1 MPSKTEEYLAL
12 AQRTANGLTRYW
24 ESWTD
29 YLTTASRLYKYP
41 FADQL
46 MVYAQRPDA
55 TACADYDVW
64 NSRMN
69 RYVRRGAKGIALLD
83 ESSGFPRLHY
93 VFDVS
98 DTGVRRNS
106 RDPEVWQ
113 YNDDLKQP
121 VSEMLAATY
130 GISGERVSQ
139 QLADVAGKLVAD
151 YWDNNSEDISA
162 IVDGSLLM
170 DYDEAGVEMQFKSA
184 AAISVTYT
192 LLERC
197 GFEPA
202 GWFDKDDFRAIHE
215 FSTPDS
221 VYALGSA
228 VSDMSREVLR
238 NIERTVKTTIR
249 RRNAER
255 SQYEYEQQERDL
267 LDRRG
272 LPATEPDSEPAPEA
286 AGQVRQAAPDV
297 SDEPSPGAVQHDA
310 PEREPVPAPDGGG
323 ADGREPD
330 AADHGAVA
338 GAEPGPGQGEPAD
351 GVGAAH
357 EQPESAGRGTGADG
371 TNLQLSFFDAHIPTE
386 AQQIEKIDQAESEKT
401 PSAFVLSQAEIE
413 NELRKHGSGF
423 MGGKQRIMALYQ
435 TQPDR
440 NLRAKALAKEYGV
453 GGHSHDFLDG
463 SRGFVNH
470 DWKGLEFERYPD
482 HQKTTLK
489 WTQVEQYI
497 DLMIQSDRYLTDKE
511 KEHYTP
517 PAPVNAEPDTTLT
530 HAKNLIREFCQ
541 EEYDSEPDFSDLTK
555 IGIAYT
561 NATDEEIPIQVNV
574 DLVGYRVERYL
585 GEVLIDERQYESLED
600 LTETELEALD
610 FSELVSVTDEELE
623 HYHSKAE
630 ERPALLPLDAAAE
643 YNDLKEQYPD
653 ALVGFEQN
661 GYYEFYGED
670 ARKVCELL
678 GGKLLEKETA
688 LGTVPVT
695 GFPSNQ
701 WVYRAKQLWQRGENV
716 YLAGLNEDGTHHQT
730 KYLRRED
737 YLPLGATVHME
748 GRAFRVD
755 TVNYDRGSV
764 TLQDVVLA
772 EMRMPIFREE
782 PLAVVRELY
791 EEQDMMEHPLPDYK
805 VGDNVVVELPTRT
818 IEGKIGY
825 VGETDVRIDTSA
837 QGQSWDNEVI
847 NKRQF
852 EDGLRQNE
860 QVTTQPDDTVKT
872 VAIYPAEENRMPY
885 DIVIQTIGSKSPT
898 LDAVEPERSTLELA
912 GNFRAENRENFERML
927 SRDER
932 NAALRT
938 VAGEHPSEIIP
949 ETKQERRYLVAAYHH
964 FENGFDDKLDYY
976 TLEEAEKAAHGYV
989 DGTMEDDGFKYDG
1002 AAVYDQQEHK
1012 CIRIYGDYPDEKA
1025 HAQVRASAEPEQQE
1039 PEHFI
1044 DHFYVAEDI
1053 QKRGSLDIKEYSSFD
1068 DALRAYYALPDT
1080 QRKALGAMN
1089 TRDLPGSLDFVQ
1101 CVNGKDTIIQDY
1113 AKVDGWQNAEVM
1125 DIIAQLEQSITT
1137 REIPPVPAVNFH
1149 ITDDN
1154 IGDGGP
1160 KQKFAR
1166 NIEAIRTL
1174 FKLEKEHRGATAEE
1188 QQVLSQYVGWG
1199 GLADAFDPSKDSWAK
1214 EYAELKGLLSEDEY
1228 AAARSSVLNA
1238 HYTSPTV
1245 IRSIYDAV
1253 ERMGF
1258 HSGNIL
1264 EPSMGV
1270 GNFFGM
1276 LPTSIAD
1283 SRLYGVELDSITGRI
1298 AQKLYPQADI
1308 TVAGFE
1314 TTDRRDFYDLAV
1326 GNVPFGQY
1334 KVNDKAYNKLGFSIH
1349 NYFFAKAID
1358 QVRPGGI
1365 IAFVT
1370 SRYTMDSKDSTAR
1383 KHMAERA
1390 DLLGAIRLPNN
1401 AFRANAGT
1409 DVVSD
1414 IIFLQKRDRPID
1426 HEPDWVQ
1433 LGKTEDGFA
1442 INQYFA
1448 DHPEMVLG
1456 VLSTES
1462 TQYGREELTVAP
1474 LEGISLADQLAEAVQ
1489 HIEGQYTE
1497 VEVET
1502 PDIADVENE
1511 KHILPADPDVKN
1523 FSYTVVDGE
1532 VFYRENSVMTQ
1543 VELSDTAKG
1552 RVIGMVELRQT
1563 VNDLIDQ
1570 QLNDYPDE
1578 DIKATQE
1585 RLNAAYDA
1593 FTAKYGLLND
1603 RKNGRLFEQDS
1614 SYYLLCSLENL
1625 DEQGQLKS
1633 KAAMFTKRTIR
1644 PERTVTSVDTPSEA
1658 LAVSIGEHGKVDLPY
1673 MAELLGTP
1681 GDYGRITTELSG
1693 VIFKDPAAD
1702 PTDPEAG
1709 WQMADEYLSGDVRAK
1724 LRMAQFAAETN
1735 PEFVVNVDA
1744 LTKAQPRELEASEID
1759 VRLGAT
1765 WLDPDIIQKFMT
1777 ETFQIPYYLR
1787 HAVKVRYSPYT
1798 AEWRVEGKTATGR
1811 GDIISSET
1819 YGTSRANAYKILE
1832 ETLNLKDVRI
1842 YDTIEDAE
1850 GKPKRVLNK
1859 RETMLAQQKQQVI
1872 KDAFANWVW
1881 QDPQRRIA
1889 LVKQYNELFN
1899 STRPREY
1906 DGSHIHFVGMNPEIT
1921 LREHQRNAIAHVLYG
1936 GNTLLAHEVGAG
1948 KTYEMAASAMEAKR
1962 LGLCQK
1968 SLFVV
1973 PNHLTEQWA
1982 SEFLNLY
1989 PNAKLL
1995 VARRKDFETANRK
2008 KFCAR
2013 IATGDYDA
2021 VIIGHSQFE
2030 RIPLSFERQERI
2042 IQEQIYETLAAINE
2056 LKVHAGENFSIKQM
2070 EKTRKTLETKLEKL
2084 RSDER
2089 KDDVITFEQLGV
2101 DRLFV
2106 DESHFYKNLF
2116 LTTKMRN
2123 VAGLSTSEA
2132 QKSSDMF
2139 GKCRYLDEITGGR
2152 GVVFATGTPV
2162 SNSMT
2167 ELYTVMRY
2175 LQYSTLQQ
2183 KKLTH
2188 FDCWASTFGETTT
2201 AIELAP
2207 EGTGYRARTRFA
2219 KFFNL
2224 PELMS
2229 MFKEVADIKTSDQ
2242 LHLPVPE
2249 AKFETVV
2256 AKPSEIQKEMVQ
2268 ELSKRA
2274 ADIHSGIVD
2283 ASVDNM
2289 LCVTND
2295 GRKIGLDVRLM
2306 NPMLPDD
2313 PNSKLNVCVQN
2324 VLKIWE
2330 EGKDQKLTQ
2339 LLFCDLSTPKN
2350 DGNFNVYDDI
2360 RKKLVAAGVPENEIE
2375 FIHNADTEAKKA
2387 ALFSKVRS
2395 GDVRVLLGSTAK
2407 MGAGTNV
2414 QSRLVA
2420 VHHLDVGWKPSDM
2433 TQRNGR
2439 IIRQGNMNKEVKVFN
2454 YVTEG
2459 TFDSYLFQT
2468 LENKQRFISQIM
2480 TSKSPVRSCEDV
2492 DEQALSYAEIKA
2504 LCAGNPLIKEK
2515 MDLDVQVAKLKV
2527 LKADHQSQKF
2537 RLEDKLLTKF
2547 PAEIQE
2553 QTAKIA
2559 ALKSDAEVAAAHPQG
2574 KEEFCGMTI
2583 KGVTYDEKKTA
2594 GERLV
2599 LACSELPNAEEK
2611 VIGSYR
2617 GFELSL
2623 RFDTFRSE
2631 YQALLKGQRKY
2642 TVPLGTDPLGNIIRL
2657 DNSLNNFPE
2666 RITAAENE
2674 LTTLHQQQAAA
2685 QIEVEKPFPQ
2695 EEELAEKSARL
2706 AELNAQLDVDE
2717 KSHEPEQDEEEQ
2729 EDAPRRPSVL
2739 AALEEKSDKPEPMKP
2754 FRSYYDKDGDAR

>member
-46 MVYAQRPDA
+46 MIYAQRPDA
-55 TACADYDVW
+55 TACAEFDIW
-64 NSRMN
+64 RNRMN
-69 RYVRRGAKGIALLD
+69 RYVRRGSKGIALLD

-113 YNDDLKQP
+113 LGPDLVQP

-151 YWDNNSEDISA
+151 YWDNNSGDILA

-197 GFEPA
+197 GYEPT
-202 GWFDKDDFRAIHE
+202 GWFDKDDFQAIYN

-221 VYALGSA
+221 VYALGAA

-238 NIERTVKTTIR
+238 NIERTVKKTIR

-272 LPATEPDSEPAPEA
+272 LPAPEPDPEPAPEA

-297 SDEPSPGAVQHDA
+297 PDEPSPSAVQHDA

-330 AADHGAVA
+330 AADHGAA
-338 GAEPGPGQGEPAD
+338 SETEPGPGQREPAD
-351 GVGAAH
+351 GVGATH

-371 TNLQLSFFDAHIPTE
+371 ADLQLSFFDAHIPTE
-386 AQQIEKIDQAESEKT
+386 AEQIGKIDQAESEKL

-423 MGGKQRIMALYQ
+423 EGGKQRIMALYQ

-440 NLRAKALAKEYGV
+440 NLRVKALAKEYGI
-453 GGHSHDFLDG
+453 GGHSHDYLDG

-470 DWKGLEFERYPD
+470 DGRGMEFDHYPE
-482 HQKTTLK
+482 HKKFTLS
-489 WTQVEQYI
+489 WTQVEKYI
-497 DLMIQSDRYLTDKE
+497 DLMVQSDRYLTDRE

-517 PAPVNAEPDTTLT
+517 PAPVSVKPDGAIDR
-530 HAKNLIREFCQ
+530 AKKLIREFCQ

-561 NATDEEIPIQVNV
+561 HATDEDIPIQVNV

-623 HYHSKAE
+623 HYHSKVE
-630 ERPALLPLDAAAE
+630 ERPALLPLDAATE
-643 YNDLKEQYPD
+643 YNALKEQHPD

-661 GYYEFYGED
+661 GQFEFYADD
-670 ARKVCELL
+670 AQKVSERL

-688 LGTVPVT
+688 LGTVPVI
-695 GFPSNQ
+695 GFPRDQ
-701 WVYRAKQLWQRGENV
+701 WAYRAKQLWQCGENI

-737 YLPLGATVHME
+737 YLPLGITIHME
-748 GRAFRVD
+748 GRTFRVD
-755 TVNYDRGSV
+755 TVNFDKDSV
-764 TLQDVVLA
+764 TLQDVALA

-782 PLAVVRELY
+782 PLALVRELY
-791 EEQDMMEHPLPDYK
+791 EQEQEVMEHPLPDYK
-805 VGDNVVVELPTRT
+805 VGDNVIVDFPTRT
-818 IEGKIGY
+818 IEGTIGY

-860 QVTTQPDDTVKT
+860 QVTMQPDDTVKT

-912 GNFRAENRENFERML
+912 GNF
-927 SRDER
+927 
-932 NAALRT
+932 
-938 VAGEHPSEIIP
+938 
-949 ETKQERRYLVAAYHH
+949 
-964 FENGFDDKLDYY
+964 
-976 TLEEAEKAAHGYV
+976 
-989 DGTMEDDGFKYDG
+989 
-1002 AAVYDQQEHK
+1002 
-1012 CIRIYGDYPDEKA
+1012 
-1025 HAQVRASAEPEQQE
+1025 
-1039 PEHFI
+1039 
-1044 DHFYVAEDI
+1044 
-1053 QKRGSLDIKEYSSFD
+1053 
-1068 DALRAYYALPDT
+1068 
-1080 QRKALGAMN
+1080 
-1089 TRDLPGSLDFVQ
+1089 
-1101 CVNGKDTIIQDY
+1101 
-1113 AKVDGWQNAEVM
+1113 
-1125 DIIAQLEQSITT
+1125 
-1137 REIPPVPAVNFH
+1137 H
-1149 ITDDN
+1149 ITDDDL
-1154 IGDGGP
+1154 GVGGP

-1174 FKLEKEHRGATAEE
+1174 FNLEEEHRGATAEE

-1199 GLADAFDPSKDSWAK
+1199 GLADAFDPNK
-1214 EYAELKGLLSEDEY
+1214 ENWSAEYTHLKELLSEDEY
-1228 AAARSSVLNA
+1228 AAARASTLNA

-1245 IRSIYDAV
+1245 IRGIYDAV

-1258 HSGNIL
+1258 RSGNIL

-1276 LPTSIAD
+1276 LPDTMQD

-1298 AQKLYPQADI
+1298 AKKLYPQADI

-1326 GNVPFGQY
+1326 GNVPFGNY

-1358 QVRPGGI
+1358 QVRPGGVV
-1365 IAFVT
+1365 AFVT

-1442 INQYFA
+1442 INQYFV

-1456 VLSTES
+1456 NLELES
-1462 TQYGREELTVAP
+1462 TQYGHDLTVAP
-1474 LEGISLADQLAEAVQ
+1474 IEGAVLADQLAEAVQ
-1489 HIEGQYTE
+1489 HIEGNYTA
-1497 VEVET
+1497 VEIAA
-1502 PDIADVENE
+1502 PDVADAEAQR
-1511 KHILPADPDVKN
+1511 KTLPADPTVKN

-1532 VFYRENSVMTQ
+1532 IYYRENSIMTQ
-1543 VELSDTAKG
+1543 IELSDNAKG
-1552 RVIGMVELRQT
+1552 RVAGMVELRQI
-1563 VNDLIDQ
+1563 VNELIQQ
-1570 QLNDYPDE
+1570 QLNDFPDE
-1578 DIKATQE
+1578 DIKASQAK
-1585 RLNAAYDA
+1585 LNAAYDA
-1593 FTAKYGLLND
+1593 FTAKYGLIND
-1603 RKNGRLFEQDS
+1603 KKNARLFDDDS

-1625 DEQGQLKS
+1625 DENKNLKS
-1633 KAAMFTKRTIR
+1633 KADMFTKRTIR
-1644 PERTVTSVDTPSEA
+1644 PERVVTSVDTPSEA

-1681 GDYGRITTELSG
+1681 GEYRRITTELSG

-1702 PTDPEAG
+1702 ADDPEAG
-1709 WQMADEYLSGDVRAK
+1709 WQPADEYLSGNVRNK
-1724 LRMAQFAAETN
+1724 LRMAQLAAESH
-1735 PEFVVNVDA
+1735 PEFKINVEA

-1759 VRLGAT
+1759 IRLGAT

-1906 DGSHIHFVGMNPEIT
+1906 DGSHIKFVGMNPEIT

-1982 SEFLNLY
+1982 SDFLNLY

-2224 PELMS
+2224 PELMA
-2229 MFKEVADIKTSDQ
+2229 MFKEATDIKTSDQ

-2256 AKPSEIQKEMVQ
+2256 VKPSDIQKDMVQ
-2268 ELSKRA
+2268 ALSKRA
-2274 ADIHSGIVD
+2274 AEVHSGSVD
-2283 ASVDNM
+2283 PSVDNM
-2289 LCVTND
+2289 LKITSD
-2295 GRKIGLDVRLM
+2295 GRKIGLDQRLM
-2306 NPMLPDD
+2306 NDALPDD
-2313 PNSKLNVCVQN
+2313 PNSKLNACVNN
-2324 VLKIWE
+2324 VLRIWNDTKE
-2330 EGKDQKLTQ
+2330 QKLTQ
-2339 LLFCDLSTPKN
+2339 LIFCDMSTPKG
-2350 DGNFNVYDDI
+2350 DGSFNVYDDI
-2360 RKKLVAAGVPENEIE
+2360 RSKLLNAGVPEQEID
-2375 FIHNADTEAKKA
+2375 FIHNADTENKKA
-2387 ALFSKVRS
+2387 ELFSKVRS
-2395 GDVRVLLGSTAK
+2395 GQVRVLLGSTAK

-2414 QSRLVA
+2414 QTLLVA
-2420 VHHLDVGWKPSDM
+2420 VHHLDVGWRPSDM

-2439 IIRQGNMNKEVKVFN
+2439 IIRQGNQNKQVYVYN
-2454 YVTEG
+2454 YVTES
-2459 TFDSYLFQT
+2459 TFDAYLYQT
-2468 LENKQRFISQIM
+2468 LENKQKFISQIM
-2480 TSKSPVRSCEDV
+2480 TSKSPMRSCDDI

-2504 LCAGNPLIKEK
+2504 LCAGDPRIREK

-2527 LKADHQSQKF
+2527 LRSDFQNQKY
-2537 RLEDKLLTKF
+2537 RLEDKLLKTF
-2547 PAEIQE
+2547 PEEIQK
-2553 QTAKIA
+2553 QKTRIA
-2559 ALKSDAEVAAAHPQG
+2559 ALQQDSQIAASHPQD
-2574 KEEFCGMTI
+2574 KENFCGMTI
-2583 KGVTYDEKKTA
+2583 KGMVFDDKKAA
-2594 GERLV
+2594 GERLL
-2599 LACSELPNAEEK
+2599 LARQEMPNADMMLL
-2611 VIGSYR
+2611 GTYR
-2617 GFELSL
+2617 GFELNI
-2623 RFDTFRSE
+2623 RFDSFKNE
-2631 YQALLKGQRKY
+2631 HQAVLRAELSY
-2642 TVPLGTDPLGNIIRL
+2642 PVSLGDDARGNITRL
-2657 DNSLNNFPE
+2657 DNAIDNFAD
-2666 RITAAENE
+2666 RIADAENALQNLEQQKQAAE
-2674 LTTLHQQQAAA
+2674 
-2685 QIEVEKPFPQ
+2685 IEVAKPFVQ
-2695 EEELAEKSARL
+2695 EEELQEKSARL
-2706 AELNAQLDVDE
+2706 AELNALLNIDRDRSSSQDD
-2717 KSHEPEQDEEEQ
+2717 PEETEEAETP
-2729 EDAPRRPSVL
+2729 AARPSVL
-2739 AALEEKSDKPEPMKP
+2739 AALEEKANQPEPIKP
-2754 FRSYYDKDGDAR
+2754 FKSYLDKEGR

>member
-46 MVYAQRPDA
+46 MIYAQRPDA
-55 TACADYDVW
+55 TACADFDIW
-64 NSRMN
+64 NNRMN

-113 YNDDLKQP
+113 LGPDLVQP
-121 VSEMLAATY
+121 VSEMLSKTY

-151 YWDNNSEDISA
+151 YWDNNGGDIRA

-197 GFEPA
+197 GIEPA
-202 GWFDKDDFRAIHE
+202 GWFDKDDFQAIYN

-221 VYALGSA
+221 VYALGAA

-272 LPATEPDSEPAPEA
+272 LPAPEPNPEPAPEA

-297 SDEPSPGAVQHDA
+297 PDEPSPGTVQHDA

-330 AADHGAVA
+330 AADHA
-338 GAEPGPGQGEPAD
+338 GTAEAEPGSEQGAASD

-357 EQPESAGRGTGADG
+357 EQSESTGRGTGAERTD
-371 TNLQLSFFDAHIPTE
+371 LQLSFFDAHIPTE
-386 AQQIEKIDQAESEKT
+386 AKQIESIDQAESEKS

-413 NELRKHGSGF
+413 NALRRGSNVEGS
-423 MGGKQRIMALYQ
+423 KLRIWKTYQ
-435 TQPDR
+435 LQPDR
-440 NLRAKALAKEYGV
+440 KLRAKALANEYAPYGP
-453 GGHSHDFLDG
+453 GGSSHTYLDG
-463 SRGFVNH
+463 SSGWLDH
-470 DWKGLEFERYPD
+470 DSKGLTFEHYPD
-482 HQKTTLK
+482 HQKVLLR
-489 WTQVEQYI
+489 WDRVEKYI
-497 DLMIQSDRYLTDKE
+497 DLMIQSDRYLSDKE
-511 KEHYTP
+511 RRAIDFPLEL
-517 PAPVNAEPDTTLT
+517 NA
-530 HAKNLIREFCQ
+530 A
-541 EEYDSEPDFSDLTK
+541 S
-555 IGIAYT
+555 
-561 NATDEEIPIQVNV
+561 
-574 DLVGYRVERYL
+574 
-585 GEVLIDERQYESLED
+585 
-600 LTETELEALD
+600 
-610 FSELVSVTDEELE
+610 
-623 HYHSKAE
+623 
-630 ERPALLPLDAAAE
+630 AAE
-643 YNDLKEQYPD
+643 YTALKAQHPD
-653 ALVGFEQN
+653 TLVGFEAGGN
-661 GYYEFYGED
+661 FMFYGED
-670 ARKVCELL
+670 AAKVAKVLNSAL
-678 GGKLLEKETA
+678 FTRETA
-688 LGTVPVT
+688 LGEVQVT
-695 GFPSNQ
+695 GFPPS
-701 WVYRAKQLWQRGENV
+701 LWARKSKELWSAGNDV
-716 YLAGLNEDGTHHQT
+716 YLAGLNEDGTHRQT
-730 KYLRRED
+730 KHLRKED
-737 YLPLGATVHME
+737 YLPI
-748 GRAFRVD
+748 
-755 TVNYDRGSV
+755 GSV
-764 TLQDVVLA
+764 IKMDGREFRIDGVDFDKGKVSLQDMALA
-772 EMRMPIFREE
+772 DMRMPIFREE
-782 PLAVVRELY
+782 PLAIVRELY
-791 EEQDMMEHPLPDYK
+791 EQQDEALDAAPEKAVDYK
-805 VGDNVVVELPTRT
+805 VGDDVVVDLPTRT
-818 IEGKIGY
+818 IEGKVGY
-825 VGETDVRIDTSA
+825 VGETDVRIDTSV
-837 QGQSWDNEVI
+837 QGYSWSNEVL
-847 NKRQF
+847 NKQQF
-852 EDGLRQNE
+852 EDSLR
-860 QVTTQPDDTVKT
+860 
-872 VAIYPAEENRMPY
+872 
-885 DIVIQTIGSKSPT
+885 
-898 LDAVEPERSTLELA
+898 
-912 GNFRAENRENFERML
+912 
-927 SRDER
+927 RDEPTSDES
-932 NAALRT
+932 L
-938 VAGEHPSEIIP
+938 
-949 ETKQERRYLVAAYHH
+949 
-964 FENGFDDKLDYY
+964 DKLPISGEVNGEWQTFPD
-976 TLEEAEKAAHGYV
+976 
-989 DGTMEDDGFKYDG
+989 
-1002 AAVYDQQEHK
+1002 AAVA
-1012 CIRIYGDYPDEKA
+1012 DEA
-1025 HAQVRASAEPEQQE
+1025 LNAEPV
-1039 PEHFI
+1039 PE
-1044 DHFYVAEDI
+1044 AA
-1053 QKRGSLDIKEYSSFD
+1053 G
-1068 DALRAYYALPDT
+1068 
-1080 QRKALGAMN
+1080 
-1089 TRDLPGSLDFVQ
+1089 
-1101 CVNGKDTIIQDY
+1101 
-1113 AKVDGWQNAEVM
+1113 
-1125 DIIAQLEQSITT
+1125 
-1137 REIPPVPAVNFH
+1137 NFH
-1149 ITDDN
+1149 ITDDHL
-1154 IGDGGP
+1154 GKGGA
-1160 KQKFAR
+1160 KQKYAR
-1166 NIEAIRTL
+1166 NIAAIRTL
-1174 FKLEKEHRGATAEE
+1174 FQLEQEHRGATAEE
-1188 QQVLSQYVGWG
+1188 QEVLSQYVGWG
-1199 GLADAFDPSKDSWAK
+1199 GLPDAFDPDKSNWSK
-1214 EYAELKGLLSEDEY
+1214 EYTELKGLLSEDEY

-1245 IRSIYDAV
+1245 IRSIYDVV

-1258 HSGNIL
+1258 RNGNIL

-1276 LPTSIAD
+1276 LPDTMQG

-1298 AQKLYPQADI
+1298 AKKLYPQADI

-1365 IAFVT
+1365 VAFVT

-1401 AFRANAGT
+1401 AFKANAGT

-1414 IIFLQKRDRPID
+1414 IIFLQKRDRPADI
-1426 HEPDWVQ
+1426 EPAWVQ

-1448 DHPEMVLG
+1448 DRPEMVLG

-1474 LEGISLADQLAEAVQ
+1474 IEGANLADQLAEAVQ

-1502 PDIADVENE
+1502 PDIADAEAE
-1511 KHILPADPDVKN
+1511 RKTLPADPDVKN

-1552 RVIGMVELRQT
+1552 RVTGMVELRQI

-1585 RLNAAYDA
+1585 HLNAAYDA

-1603 RKNGRLFEQDS
+1603 RRNGRLFEQDS

-1681 GDYGRITTELSG
+1681 GEYGRITTELSS

-1735 PEFVVNVDA
+1735 PEFAVNVTA
-1744 LTKAQPRELEASEID
+1744 LEKAQPRELEASEID

-1765 WLDPDIIQKFMT
+1765 WLSPDIIQKFMT

-1881 QDPQRRIA
+1881 QDPQRRIL

-2042 IQEQIYETLAAINE
+2042 IQEQIDETLAAINE

-2242 LHLPVPE
+2242 LHLPVPV

-2274 ADIHSGIVD
+2274 AEIHSGAVD

-2330 EGKDQKLTQ
+2330 DGKDQKLTQ

-2360 RKKLVAAGVPENEIE
+2360 RKKLIAAGVPENEIE

-2537 RLEDKLLTKF
+2537 RLQDKLLTKF
-2547 PAEIQE
+2547 PTDIQE
-2553 QTAKIA
+2553 TNAHIA
-2559 ALKSDAEVAAAHPQG
+2559 GLKADAQLAADHPQG

-2674 LTTLHQQQAAA
+2674 LDTLHQQQAAA

-2729 EDAPRRPSVL
+2729 EDPPRRPSVL
-2739 AALEEKSDKPEPMKP
+2739 AALEEKSDKPEPVKP

>member
-46 MVYAQRPDA
+46 MIYAQRPDA
-55 TACADYDVW
+55 TACAEFDIW
-64 NSRMN
+64 RNRMN
-69 RYVRRGAKGIALLD
+69 RYVRRGSKGIALLD

-151 YWDNNSEDISA
+151 YWDNNGGDIRA

-202 GWFDKDDFRAIHE
+202 GWFDKDDFQAIHE

-221 VYALGSA
+221 VYALGAA

-238 NIERTVKTTIR
+238 QIERTVKTTIR
-249 RRNAER
+249 RRNNER
-255 SQYEYEQQERDL
+255 SQHEYEQQSELHAD
-267 LDRRG
+267 RG
-272 LPATEPDSEPAPEA
+272 LSSPEPDPASAEEP
-286 AGQVRQAAPDV
+286 AGQVRQDAPELSEAAA
-297 SDEPSPGAVQHDA
+297 SGTVQHDA
-310 PEREPVPAPDGGG
+310 PVGEPVPAPDGGG

-330 AADHGAVA
+330 AADHGAA
-338 GAEPGPGQGEPAD
+338 SETEPGPGQGAESD
-351 GVGAAH
+351 GMGAAH
-357 EQPESAGRGTGADG
+357 EQSESTGRGTGTDG
-371 TNLQLSFFDAHIPTE
+371 TDLQLSFFDAHIPTE
-386 AQQIEKIDQAESEKT
+386 AEQIETIDQAESEKT
-401 PSAFVLSQAEIE
+401 PSAFSLSQAEIE
-413 NELRKHGSGF
+413 NELRRHGSGF
-423 MGGKQRIMALYQ
+423 TGGKQRIMALYQ

-440 NLRAKALAKEYGV
+440 KLRAKALAKEYGI

-470 DWKGLEFERYPD
+470 DWKGLEFDHYPD
-482 HQKTTLK
+482 HQKITLK
-489 WTQVEQYI
+489 WAQVEKYI
-497 DLMIQSDRYLTDKE
+497 DLMIQSDRYLTDRE

-517 PAPVNAEPDTTLT
+517 PSPVSAKPDVELAR
-530 HAKNLIREFCQ
+530 AKNLIREFCQ

-561 NATDEEIPIQVNV
+561 HATDEDIPIQVNV

-600 LTETELEALD
+600 LTETELESLD

-630 ERPALLPLDAAAE
+630 ERPALLPLDAATE
-643 YNDLKEQYPD
+643 YNALKEQHPD

-661 GYYEFYGED
+661 GQFEFYADD
-670 ARKVCELL
+670 AQKVSELL
-678 GGKLLEKETA
+678 GGKLLEKETE

-695 GFPSNQ
+695 GFPTDQ
-701 WVYRAKQLWQRGENV
+701 WAYRAKQLWQCGENV

-737 YLPLGATVHME
+737 YLPLGTTVHME

-755 TVNYDRGSV
+755 NVNFDKGSV
-764 TLQDVVLA
+764 TLQDVALS
-772 EMRMPIFREE
+772 EMRIPVFREE
-782 PLAVVRELY
+782 PLALVRELY
-791 EEQDMMEHPLPDYK
+791 EEQDMMESPLPDYK
-805 VGDNVVVELPTRT
+805 VGDNAIVDLPTRT

-912 GNFRAENRENFERML
+912 GNF
-927 SRDER
+927 
-932 NAALRT
+932 
-938 VAGEHPSEIIP
+938 
-949 ETKQERRYLVAAYHH
+949 
-964 FENGFDDKLDYY
+964 
-976 TLEEAEKAAHGYV
+976 
-989 DGTMEDDGFKYDG
+989 
-1002 AAVYDQQEHK
+1002 
-1012 CIRIYGDYPDEKA
+1012 
-1025 HAQVRASAEPEQQE
+1025 
-1039 PEHFI
+1039 
-1044 DHFYVAEDI
+1044 
-1053 QKRGSLDIKEYSSFD
+1053 
-1068 DALRAYYALPDT
+1068 
-1080 QRKALGAMN
+1080 
-1089 TRDLPGSLDFVQ
+1089 
-1101 CVNGKDTIIQDY
+1101 
-1113 AKVDGWQNAEVM
+1113 
-1125 DIIAQLEQSITT
+1125 
-1137 REIPPVPAVNFH
+1137 H
-1149 ITDDN
+1149 ITDDDL
-1154 IGDGGP
+1154 GVGGP

-1174 FKLEKEHRGATAEE
+1174 FKLEEEHRGATAEE

-1199 GLADAFDPSKDSWAK
+1199 GLADAFDPGKDNWAK

-1245 IRSIYDAV
+1245 IRGIYDAV

-1258 HSGNIL
+1258 RSGNIL

-1276 LPTSIAD
+1276 LPDTMQD

-1298 AQKLYPQADI
+1298 AKMLYPQADI

-1358 QVRPGGI
+1358 QVRPGGVV
-1365 IAFVT
+1365 AFVT

-1401 AFRANAGT
+1401 AFKANAGT
-1409 DVVSD
+1409 EVVSD

-1442 INQYFA
+1442 INQYFV

-1456 VLSTES
+1456 NLELES
-1462 TQYGREELTVAP
+1462 TQYGHDLTVAP
-1474 LEGISLADQLAEAVQ
+1474 IEGAVLADQLAEAVQ
-1489 HIEGQYTE
+1489 HIEGKYTE

-1502 PDIADVENE
+1502 PDIADAENE
-1511 KHILPADPDVKN
+1511 KHILPADPEVKN
-1523 FSYTVVDGE
+1523 FSYTVVDDE

-1552 RVIGMVELRQT
+1552 RVTGMVELRQI
-1563 VNDLIDQ
+1563 VNELIQQ
-1570 QLNDYPDE
+1570 QLEDYPDE
-1578 DIKATQE
+1578 DIKETQE

-1681 GDYGRITTELSG
+1681 GEYGRITTELSG

-1735 PEFVVNVDA
+1735 PEFAVNVEA

-2274 ADIHSGIVD
+2274 AEIHSGAVD

-2313 PNSKLNVCVQN
+2313 PDSKLNVCVRN

-2360 RKKLVAAGVPENEIE
+2360 RKKLIAAGVPESEIE

-2414 QSRLVA
+2414 QQRLVA

-2480 TSKSPVRSCEDV
+2480 TSKSPVRSCDDV

-2537 RLEDKLLTKF
+2537 RLQDKLLTKF
-2547 PAEIQE
+2547 PADIQE
-2553 QTAKIA
+2553 TNAHIA
-2559 ALKSDAEVAAAHPQG
+2559 GLKADAQLAAAHPQG

-2583 KGVTYDEKKTA
+2583 RGVTYDEKKTA

-2623 RFDTFRSE
+2623 RFDTFRTE

-2666 RITAAENE
+2666 RINAAENE
-2674 LTTLHQQQAAA
+2674 LDTLHQQQAAA

-2729 EDAPRRPSVL
+2729 ENVSRRPSVL
-2739 AALEEKSDKPEPMKP
+2739 AALDEKKDEAEPVRP
-2754 FRSYYDKDGDAR
+2754 FKSYLDKDGDAR

>member
-46 MVYAQRPDA
+46 MIYAQRPDA
-55 TACADYDVW
+55 TACAEFDIW
-64 NSRMN
+64 RNRMN
-69 RYVRRGAKGIALLD
+69 RYVRRGSKGIALLD

-113 YNDDLKQP
+113 LGPDLVQP
-121 VSEMLAATY
+121 VSEMLNKTY

-151 YWDNNSEDISA
+151 YWDNNGGDIRA

-221 VYALGSA
+221 VYALGAA

-255 SQYEYEQQERDL
+255 SQYEYEQQKRDL

-272 LPATEPDSEPAPEA
+272 LPAPEPDPEPAPEA

-297 SDEPSPGAVQHDA
+297 PDEPSPGAVPHDA

-330 AADHGAVA
+330 AADHEAA
-338 GAEPGPGQGEPAD
+338 SETEPGPGQGEPAD

-357 EQPESAGRGTGADG
+357 EQPESAGRGTGTDG
-371 TNLQLSFFDAHIPTE
+371 TDLQLSFFDAHIPTE
-386 AQQIEKIDQAESEKT
+386 AEQIETIDRAESEKT

-413 NELRKHGSGF
+413 NVLRRHGSGF

-440 NLRAKALAKEYGV
+440 KLRAKALAKEYGI

-470 DWKGLEFERYPD
+470 NWKGLEFDHYPD
-482 HQKTTLK
+482 HQKITLK
-489 WTQVEQYI
+489 WAQVEKYI

-511 KEHYTP
+511 KEHYTS
-517 PAPVNAEPDTTLT
+517 PAPVNAKPDGAID

-541 EEYDSEPDFSDLTK
+541 EEYDSEPDFSDLSK

-585 GEVLIDERQYESLED
+585 GEVLINERQYESLEE

-623 HYHSKAE
+623 HYHNKAD
-630 ERPALLPLDAAAE
+630 ERPALLPLDAATE
-643 YNDLKEQYPD
+643 YNALKEQHPD

-661 GYYEFYGED
+661 GQFEFYGED

-678 GGKLLEKETA
+678 GGKFLEKETA
-688 LGTVPVT
+688 LGTVPVIS
-695 GFPSNQ
+695 FPRNQ
-701 WVYRAKQLWQRGENV
+701 WAYRAKQLWQRGENV

-755 TVNYDRGSV
+755 TVNFDKGSV
-764 TLQDVVLA
+764 TLQDVALA

-782 PLAVVRELY
+782 PLALVRELY
-791 EEQDMMEHPLPDYK
+791 EQEQEVMEHTLPAYK
-805 VGDNVVVELPTRT
+805 VGDNVIVDLPSRT

-847 NKRQF
+847 NKQQF
-852 EDGLRQNE
+852 EDGLRQ
-860 QVTTQPDDTVKT
+860 
-872 VAIYPAEENRMPY
+872 
-885 DIVIQTIGSKSPT
+885 
-898 LDAVEPERSTLELA
+898 VEPELSDEELDALPISTVMDGKVQTFPDAAALDEALNTEPAPEPA
-912 GNFRAENRENFERML
+912 GNFR
-927 SRDER
+927 
-932 NAALRT
+932 
-938 VAGEHPSEIIP
+938 
-949 ETKQERRYLVAAYHH
+949 
-964 FENGFDDKLDYY
+964 
-976 TLEEAEKAAHGYV
+976 
-989 DGTMEDDGFKYDG
+989 
-1002 AAVYDQQEHK
+1002 
-1012 CIRIYGDYPDEKA
+1012 
-1025 HAQVRASAEPEQQE
+1025 
-1039 PEHFI
+1039 
-1044 DHFYVAEDI
+1044 
-1053 QKRGSLDIKEYSSFD
+1053 
-1068 DALRAYYALPDT
+1068 
-1080 QRKALGAMN
+1080 
-1089 TRDLPGSLDFVQ
+1089 
-1101 CVNGKDTIIQDY
+1101 
-1113 AKVDGWQNAEVM
+1113 
-1125 DIIAQLEQSITT
+1125 
-1137 REIPPVPAVNFH
+1137 
-1149 ITDDN
+1149 ITDDHL
-1154 IGDGGP
+1154 GEGGA
-1160 KQKFAR
+1160 KQKYAR

-1174 FKLEKEHRGATAEE
+1174 FKLEEEHRGATAEE

-1199 GLADAFDPSKDSWAK
+1199 GLADAFDPNK
-1214 EYAELKGLLSEDEY
+1214 ENWSAEYTQLKELLSEDEY
-1228 AAARSSVLNA
+1228 AAARASTLNA
-1238 HYTSPTV
+1238 HYTGPTV
-1245 IRSIYDAV
+1245 IRGIYDAV

-1258 HSGNIL
+1258 QSGNIL

-1276 LPTSIAD
+1276 LPTSMAD

-1298 AQKLYPQADI
+1298 AKKLYPQADI

-1358 QVRPGGI
+1358 QIRPGGV

-1414 IIFLQKRDRPID
+1414 IIFLQKRDRPADI
-1426 HEPDWVQ
+1426 EPAWVQ

-1448 DHPEMVLG
+1448 DRPEMVLG

-1474 LEGISLADQLAEAVQ
+1474 IEGANLANQLAEAVQ
-1489 HIEGQYTE
+1489 HIEGQYTAAE
-1497 VEVET
+1497 VDA
-1502 PDIADVENE
+1502 PDIAEE
-1511 KHILPADPDVKN
+1511 ETTRRTLPADPEVKN

-1552 RVIGMVELRQT
+1552 RVTGMVELRQI
-1563 VNDLIDQ
+1563 VNDLIEQ

-1585 RLNAAYDA
+1585 RLNAVYDA

-1681 GDYGRITTELSG
+1681 GDYGRITAELSG

-1735 PEFVVNVDA
+1735 PEFSVNVEA

-1765 WLDPDIIQKFMT
+1765 WLDPSIIQKFMT

-1787 HAVKVRYSPYT
+1787 HAVKVRYSQYT

-1811 GDIISSET
+1811 SDIISSET

-1889 LVKQYNELFN
+1889 LVRQYNELFN

-1906 DGSHIHFVGMNPEIT
+1906 DGSHIHFVGMNPEIS

-1948 KTYEMAASAMEAKR
+1948 KTFEMAASAMEAKR

-1982 SEFLNLY
+1982 SEFLHLY

-2042 IQEQIYETLAAINE
+2042 IQDQIVETLLAINE
-2056 LKVHAGENFSIKQM
+2056 LKANAGENFTIKQM
-2070 EKTRKTLETKLEKL
+2070 ERTRKTLEAKLDKL
-2084 RSDER
+2084 RADSR

-2106 DESHFYKNLF
+2106 DESHSFKNLF

-2152 GVVFATGTPV
+2152 GVVFATGTPI

-2242 LHLPVPE
+2242 LHLPVPD

-2256 AKPSEIQKEMVQ
+2256 VKPSETQKAMVQ
-2268 ELSKRA
+2268 ELSRRA
-2274 ADIHSGIVD
+2274 AEIHSGNVD

-2289 LCVTND
+2289 LCVTSD

-2350 DGNFNVYDDI
+2350 DGNFNVYEDI
-2360 RKKLVAAGVPENEIE
+2360 RKKLIAAGVPENEIE

-2459 TFDSYLFQT
+2459 TFDAYLWQT

-2537 RLEDKLLTKF
+2537 RLQDKLLTKF
-2547 PAEIQE
+2547 PADIQE
-2553 QTAKIA
+2553 ATAHIA
-2559 ALKSDAEVAAAHPQG
+2559 GLKADAQLAAAHPQG
-2574 KEEFCGMTI
+2574 KEEFCGMVI

-2599 LACSELPNAEEK
+2599 LACSKLPNAEEK

-2631 YQALLKGQRKY
+2631 YLALLKGQRKY

-2674 LTTLHQQQAAA
+2674 LATLHQQQAAA

-2717 KSHEPEQDEEEQ
+2717 KSHDPEQDEEEQ

-2739 AALEEKSDKPEPMKP
+2739 AALEEKSDKPEPVKP
-2754 FRSYYDKDGDAR
+2754 FRSYHDKDGDAR

>member
-1 MPSKTEEYLAL
+1 MSSKTEEYLAL

-29 YLTTASRLYKYP
+29 YLTTASRLYKYSFP
-41 FADQL
+41 DQL
-46 MVYAQRPDA
+46 MIYAQRPDA
-55 TACADYDVW
+55 TACANYDIW
-64 NSRMN
+64 NNRMN
-69 RYVRRGAKGIALLD
+69 RYVRRGSKGIALLD
-83 ESSGFPRLHY
+83 ESSGYPRLHY

-106 RDPEVWQ
+106 RDPERWEM
-113 YNDDLKQP
+113 NDDLFKP
-121 VSEMLAATY
+121 VSEMLTAEY
-130 GISGERVSQ
+130 GISHERLSQ
-139 QLADVAGKLVAD
+139 QLVNIAEKLVND
-151 YWDNNSEDISA
+151 YWDNNSGDILN
-162 IVDGSLLM
+162 IVDGSFFD
-170 DYDEAGVEMQFKSA
+170 DYDSSGKELQFKA
-184 AAISVTYT
+184 AATMSVTYT

-197 GFEPA
+197 GFEPE
-202 GWFDKDDFRAIHE
+202 GYFDKDDFQAIHT
-215 FSTPDS
+215 FSTPDA
-221 VYALGSA
+221 VYALGA
-228 VSDMSREVLR
+228 ATSDISREVLR
-238 NIERTVKTTIR
+238 KIERTVKTTTR
-249 RRNAER
+249 RRNVER
-255 SQYEYEQQERDL
+255 MEEYEQQSELHED
-267 LDRRG
+267 RG
-272 LPATEPDSEPAPEA
+272 LPAPEPDPQPAEDP
-286 AGQVRQAAPDV
+286 AGQVRQDAPELPEAV
-297 SDEPSPGAVQHDA
+297 SPGTVQFDA
-310 PEREPVPAPDGGG
+310 PERDAVPASDGTG

-330 AADHGAVA
+330 AADHGAASEA
-338 GAEPGPGQGEPAD
+338 GPSPGQSAESTD
-351 GVGAAH
+351 VGAAH
-357 EQPESAGRGTGADG
+357 EQPENAGRGTGDDGAD
-371 TNLQLSFFDAHIPTE
+371 LQLSFLDANIPTE
-386 AQQIEKIDQAESEKT
+386 AQQIEKIDRAESEKT

-413 NELRKHGSGF
+413 NELRRHGSGF
-423 MGGKQRIMALYQ
+423 AGGKQRIMALYQ

-440 NLRAKALAKEYGV
+440 KLRAKALAKEYGI

-470 DWKGLEFERYPD
+470 DWKGLEFDHYPD
-482 HQKTTLK
+482 HQKITLK
-489 WTQVEQYI
+489 WAQVEKYI
-497 DLMIQSDRYLTDKE
+497 DLMIQSDRYLTDEE
-511 KEHYTP
+511 KEQC
-517 PAPVNAEPDTTLT
+517 TTV
-530 HAKNLIREFCQ
+530 Q
-541 EEYDSEPDFSDLTK
+541 EE
-555 IGIAYT
+555 
-561 NATDEEIPIQVNV
+561 
-574 DLVGYRVERYL
+574 
-585 GEVLIDERQYESLED
+585 
-600 LTETELEALD
+600 
-610 FSELVSVTDEELE
+610 
-623 HYHSKAE
+623 
-630 ERPALLPLDAAAE
+630 
-643 YNDLKEQYPD
+643 
-653 ALVGFEQN
+653 N
-661 GYYEFYGED
+661 G
-670 ARKVCELL
+670 
-678 GGKLLEKETA
+678 
-688 LGTVPVT
+688 
-695 GFPSNQ
+695 
-701 WVYRAKQLWQRGENV
+701 
-716 YLAGLNEDGTHHQT
+716 
-730 KYLRRED
+730 
-737 YLPLGATVHME
+737 
-748 GRAFRVD
+748 
-755 TVNYDRGSV
+755 
-764 TLQDVVLA
+764 
-772 EMRMPIFREE
+772 
-782 PLAVVRELY
+782 
-791 EEQDMMEHPLPDYK
+791 YK
-805 VGDNVVVELPTRT
+805 VGDDVMVDLPTGT
-818 IEGKIGY
+818 IEGTIGY
-825 VGETDVRIDTSA
+825 IGETDVRIDTSA
-837 QGQSWDNEVI
+837 HGQSWDNEVI

-860 QVTTQPDDTVKT
+860 PSQRVDEMLEQAETIYKESEVPEYERFSVREVVGGTSQLFAIWDDLNEGYYANDNGMAQFTDKEQ
-872 VAIYPAEENRMPY
+872 AESYCAALKKETDERTAA
-885 DIVIQTIGSKSPT
+885 DW
-898 LDAVEPERSTLELA
+898 LAVEKAKFL
-912 GNFRAENRENFERML
+912 AENE
-927 SRDER
+927 
-932 NAALRT
+932 
-938 VAGEHPSEIIP
+938 
-949 ETKQERRYLVAAYHH
+949 
-964 FENGFDDKLDYY
+964 
-976 TLEEAEKAAHGYV
+976 
-989 DGTMEDDGFKYDG
+989 
-1002 AAVYDQQEHK
+1002 
-1012 CIRIYGDYPDEKA
+1012 
-1025 HAQVRASAEPEQQE
+1025 
-1039 PEHFI
+1039 
-1044 DHFYVAEDI
+1044 
-1053 QKRGSLDIKEYSSFD
+1053 
-1068 DALRAYYALPDT
+1068 
-1080 QRKALGAMN
+1080 
-1089 TRDLPGSLDFVQ
+1089 
-1101 CVNGKDTIIQDY
+1101 
-1113 AKVDGWQNAEVM
+1113 
-1125 DIIAQLEQSITT
+1125 
-1137 REIPPVPAVNFH
+1137 PVPALPKERDYRVGDTIRLDGKDFTVETVGTLNIQLRDPDEVYPVARSESKENLERLLRQPGNIHLHNLTVNLTPAHEPDEDKPPLTDEELDELPISNVMDGKVQTFPDAVALDEALNAEPAPEPAGNFH
-1149 ITDDN
+1149 ITDDHL
-1154 IGDGGP
+1154 GEGGA
-1160 KQKFAR
+1160 KQKYAR

-1174 FKLEKEHRGATAEE
+1174 FKLEQEHRSATAEE

-1199 GLADAFDPSKDSWAK
+1199 GLADAFDPNKDGWAK
-1214 EYAELKGLLSEDEY
+1214 EYTELKGLLSEDEY
-1228 AAARSSVLNA
+1228 AVARSSTLNA

-1245 IRSIYDAV
+1245 IRGIYDAV

-1258 HSGNIL
+1258 RSGNIL

-1276 LPTSIAD
+1276 LPDTMQD

-1298 AQKLYPQADI
+1298 AKKLYPQADI

-1358 QVRPGGI
+1358 QVRPGGVV
-1365 IAFVT
+1365 AFVT

-1401 AFRANAGT
+1401 AFKANAGT
-1409 DVVSD
+1409 EVVSD
-1414 IIFLQKRDRPID
+1414 IIFLQKRDRPADI
-1426 HEPDWVQ
+1426 EPAWVQ

-1442 INQYFA
+1442 ISQYFV

-1456 VLSTES
+1456 ELTTES
-1462 TQYGREELTVAP
+1462 TQYGREELTVSP
-1474 LEGISLADQLAEAVQ
+1474 IEGANLSDQLAEAVQ

-1497 VEVET
+1497 VEVDT
-1502 PDIADVENE
+1502 PDIAEE
-1511 KHILPADPDVKN
+1511 ETTRRTLPADPDVKN

-1552 RVIGMVELRQT
+1552 RVTGMVELRQI

-1735 PEFVVNVDA
+1735 PEFAVNVDA

-1859 RETMLAQQKQQVI
+1859 QETMLAQQKQQVI

-1889 LVKQYNELFN
+1889 LVRQYNELFN

-1906 DGSHIHFVGMNPEIT
+1906 DGSHIKFVGMNPEIT

-2042 IQEQIYETLAAINE
+2042 IQEQIYETLAAIHE

-2242 LHLPVPE
+2242 LHLPVPV

-2313 PNSKLNVCVQN
+2313 PNSKLNVCVRN
-2324 VLKIWE
+2324 VLKIWD

-2537 RLEDKLLTKF
+2537 RLQDKLLTKF
-2547 PAEIQE
+2547 PADIRE
-2553 QTAKIA
+2553 TNAYIA
-2559 ALKSDAEVAAAHPQG
+2559 GVKADAQLAAAHPQVQEG
-2574 KEEFCGMTI
+2574 FCGMTI

-2631 YQALLKGQRKY
+2631 YQAILKGERRY
-2642 TVPLGTDPLGNIIRL
+2642 PVALGTDPLGNIIRL

-2666 RITAAENE
+2666 RINSAENE
-2674 LTTLHQQQAAA
+2674 LATLHQQQAAA

-2717 KSHEPEQDEEEQ
+2717 KSRDPEQDEEEQ

-2739 AALEEKSDKPEPMKP
+2739 AALEEKSDKPEPVKP

>member
-1 MPSKTEEYLAL
+1 MPNKTQEYLNL
-12 AQRTANGLTRYW
+12 AQQTAKELTRYW
-24 ESWTD
+24 ENWTD
-29 YLTTASRLYKYP
+29 YLTTASRLYKYNY
-41 FADQL
+41 ADQL
-46 MVYAQRPDA
+46 MIYAQRPDA
-55 TACADYDVW
+55 TACASFDLW
-64 NSRMN
+64 NDRMN
-69 RYVRRGAKGIALLD
+69 RYVRRGSKGIALLD
-83 ESSGFPRLHY
+83 QSSSVPRLHY

-113 YNDDLKQP
+113 LGPDLMQP
-121 VSEMLAATY
+121 VSEMLAREY
-130 GISGERVSQ
+130 GVHHENLGQ
-139 QLADVAGKLVAD
+139 QIADVCGKLVD
-151 YWDNNSEDISA
+151 SYWDNNSGDILD

-170 DYDEAGVEMQFKSA
+170 DYDEAGQEFQFKSA
-184 AAISVTYT
+184 AAISITYT
-192 LLERC
+192 VLERC

-202 GWFDKDDFRAIHE
+202 GHFDRDDFQAIFS
-215 FSTPDS
+215 FSTPAA
-221 VYALGSA
+221 VYALGTA
-228 VSDMSREVLR
+228 VSECSRDVLR

-249 RRNAER
+249 RRNVER

-272 LPATEPDSEPAPEA
+272 LPAPEPDPAP
-286 AGQVRQAAPDV
+286 AGESTGQIRQTAPD
-297 SDEPSPGAVQHDA
+297 SPDEASPGAVQFDA
-310 PEREPVPAPDGGG
+310 PVGDSASAPVGSGTDR
-323 ADGREPD
+323 REPD
-330 AADHGAVA
+330 AADHA
-338 GAEPGPGQGEPAD
+338 GTAEAEPGSEQRAASD

-357 EQPESAGRGTGADG
+357 EQPESTGRGTGAERTD
-371 TNLQLSFFDAHIPTE
+371 LQLSFFDAHIPTE
-386 AQQIEKIDQAESEKT
+386 AKQIESIDQAESEKS
-401 PSAFVLSQAEIE
+401 PSAFILSQAEIE
-413 NELRKHGSGF
+413 NALRRGSNVEGS
-423 MGGKQRIMALYQ
+423 KLRIWKIYQ
-435 TQPDR
+435 LQPDR
-440 NLRAKALAKEYGV
+440 KLRAKALANEYAPYGP
-453 GGHSHDFLDG
+453 GGSSHTYLDG
-463 SRGFVNH
+463 SSGWLDH
-470 DWKGLEFERYPD
+470 DSKGLTFEHYPD
-482 HQKTTLK
+482 HQKVLLR
-489 WTQVEQYI
+489 WDRVEKYI
-497 DLMIQSDRYLTDKE
+497 DLMIQSNRYLSDKE
-511 KEHYTP
+511 RRAIDFPLEL
-517 PAPVNAEPDTTLT
+517 NA
-530 HAKNLIREFCQ
+530 A
-541 EEYDSEPDFSDLTK
+541 S
-555 IGIAYT
+555 
-561 NATDEEIPIQVNV
+561 
-574 DLVGYRVERYL
+574 
-585 GEVLIDERQYESLED
+585 
-600 LTETELEALD
+600 
-610 FSELVSVTDEELE
+610 
-623 HYHSKAE
+623 
-630 ERPALLPLDAAAE
+630 AAE
-643 YNDLKEQYPD
+643 YAALKAQHPD
-653 ALVGFEQN
+653 TLVGFEAGGN
-661 GYYEFYGED
+661 FMFYGED
-670 ARKVCELL
+670 AAKVAKVLNSAL
-678 GGKLLEKETA
+678 FTRETA
-688 LGTVPVT
+688 LGEVQVT
-695 GFPSNQ
+695 GFPPSL
-701 WVYRAKQLWQRGENV
+701 WAKKSKELWSAGNDV

-730 KYLRRED
+730 KHLHKED
-737 YLPLGATVHME
+737 YLPIGSIINMD
-748 GRAFRVD
+748 GRKFRIDGVD
-755 TVNYDRGSV
+755 FDKGKVS
-764 TLQDVVLA
+764 LQDMALA
-772 EMRMPIFREE
+772 DLRMPVFRQE

-791 EEQDMMEHPLPDYK
+791 EQEQDAMEHTLPDYK
-805 VGDNVVVELPTRT
+805 VGDNVIVDLPTRT
-818 IEGKIGY
+818 IEGTIGY
-825 VGETDVRIDTSA
+825 VGEMDVRIDTSA

-912 GNFRAENRENFERML
+912 GNF
-927 SRDER
+927 
-932 NAALRT
+932 
-938 VAGEHPSEIIP
+938 
-949 ETKQERRYLVAAYHH
+949 
-964 FENGFDDKLDYY
+964 
-976 TLEEAEKAAHGYV
+976 
-989 DGTMEDDGFKYDG
+989 
-1002 AAVYDQQEHK
+1002 
-1012 CIRIYGDYPDEKA
+1012 
-1025 HAQVRASAEPEQQE
+1025 
-1039 PEHFI
+1039 
-1044 DHFYVAEDI
+1044 
-1053 QKRGSLDIKEYSSFD
+1053 
-1068 DALRAYYALPDT
+1068 
-1080 QRKALGAMN
+1080 
-1089 TRDLPGSLDFVQ
+1089 
-1101 CVNGKDTIIQDY
+1101 
-1113 AKVDGWQNAEVM
+1113 
-1125 DIIAQLEQSITT
+1125 
-1137 REIPPVPAVNFH
+1137 H
-1149 ITDDN
+1149 ITDDDL
-1154 IGDGGP
+1154 GVGGP

-1174 FKLEKEHRGATAEE
+1174 FRLEEEHRGATAEE
-1188 QQVLSQYVGWG
+1188 QRVLSQYVGWG
-1199 GLADAFDPSKDSWAK
+1199 GLADTFDPNK
-1214 EYAELKGLLSEDEY
+1214 ENWSAEYTQLKELLSEDEY
-1228 AAARSSVLNA
+1228 AAARASTLNA

-1258 HSGNIL
+1258 RSGNIL

-1276 LPTSIAD
+1276 LPDTMQG

-1298 AQKLYPQADI
+1298 AKKLYPQADI

-1365 IAFVT
+1365 VAFVT

-1442 INQYFA
+1442 INQYFV

-1456 VLSTES
+1456 EMTTES
-1462 TQYGREELTVAP
+1462 TQYGREEFTVAP
-1474 LEGISLADQLAEAVQ
+1474 LEGTSLADQLAEAVQ

-1497 VEVET
+1497 VDVET
-1502 PDIADVENE
+1502 PDIADAENE
-1511 KHILPADPDVKN
+1511 KHILPADSDVKN

-1552 RVIGMVELRQT
+1552 RVTGMVELRQI
-1563 VNDLIDQ
+1563 VNDLIQQ
-1570 QLNDYPDE
+1570 QLEDYPDA

-1585 RLNAAYDA
+1585 RLNIAYDA

-1658 LAVSIGEHGKVDLPY
+1658 LAVSIGEHGRVDLPY
-1673 MAELLGTP
+1673 MAELLGNP
-1681 GDYGRITTELSG
+1681 GEYGRITTELSG
-1693 VIFKDPAAD
+1693 VIFKDPSAD

-1765 WLDPDIIQKFMT
+1765 WLDPNIIQKFMT

-2056 LKVHAGENFSIKQM
+2056 LKAHAGENFSIKQM

-2089 KDDVITFEQLGV
+2089 KDDVVTFEQLGV

-2106 DESHFYKNLF
+2106 DESHAFKNLF

-2207 EGTGYRARTRFA
+2207 EGYT
-2219 KFFNL
+2219 L
-2224 PELMS
+2224 
-2229 MFKEVADIKTSDQ
+2229 I
-2242 LHLPVPE
+2242 
-2249 AKFETVV
+2249 
-2256 AKPSEIQKEMVQ
+2256 
-2268 ELSKRA
+2268 
-2274 ADIHSGIVD
+2274 
-2283 ASVDNM
+2283 
-2289 LCVTND
+2289 
-2295 GRKIGLDVRLM
+2295 GR
-2306 NPMLPDD
+2306 
-2313 PNSKLNVCVQN
+2313 
-2324 VLKIWE
+2324 
-2330 EGKDQKLTQ
+2330 
-2339 LLFCDLSTPKN
+2339 
-2350 DGNFNVYDDI
+2350 
-2360 RKKLVAAGVPENEIE
+2360 
-2375 FIHNADTEAKKA
+2375 
-2387 ALFSKVRS
+2387 
-2395 GDVRVLLGSTAK
+2395 
-2407 MGAGTNV
+2407 
-2414 QSRLVA
+2414 
-2420 VHHLDVGWKPSDM
+2420 
-2433 TQRNGR
+2433 
-2439 IIRQGNMNKEVKVFN
+2439 
-2454 YVTEG
+2454 
-2459 TFDSYLFQT
+2459 
-2468 LENKQRFISQIM
+2468 
-2480 TSKSPVRSCEDV
+2480 
-2492 DEQALSYAEIKA
+2492 
-2504 LCAGNPLIKEK
+2504 
-2515 MDLDVQVAKLKV
+2515 
-2527 LKADHQSQKF
+2527 
-2537 RLEDKLLTKF
+2537 
-2547 PAEIQE
+2547 
-2553 QTAKIA
+2553 
-2559 ALKSDAEVAAAHPQG
+2559 
-2574 KEEFCGMTI
+2574 
-2583 KGVTYDEKKTA
+2583 
-2594 GERLV
+2594 
-2599 LACSELPNAEEK
+2599 
-2611 VIGSYR
+2611 
-2617 GFELSL
+2617 
-2623 RFDTFRSE
+2623 
-2631 YQALLKGQRKY
+2631 
-2642 TVPLGTDPLGNIIRL
+2642 
-2657 DNSLNNFPE
+2657 
-2666 RITAAENE
+2666 
-2674 LTTLHQQQAAA
+2674 
-2685 QIEVEKPFPQ
+2685 
-2695 EEELAEKSARL
+2695 
-2706 AELNAQLDVDE
+2706 
-2717 KSHEPEQDEEEQ
+2717 
-2729 EDAPRRPSVL
+2729 
-2739 AALEEKSDKPEPMKP
+2739 
-2754 FRSYYDKDGDAR
+2754 

>member
-46 MVYAQRPDA
+46 MIYAQRPDA

-113 YNDDLKQP
+113 FNDDLKQP

-151 YWDNNSEDISA
+151 YWDNNGGDIRA

-170 DYDEAGVEMQFKSA
+170 DYDEAGVEMQLKSA

-202 GWFDKDDFRAIHE
+202 GWFDKEDFRAIHE
-215 FSTPDS
+215 FSTPDA
-221 VYALGSA
+221 VFALGAA

-238 NIERTVKTTIR
+238 QIERTVKTTIR
-249 RRNAER
+249 RRNNER
-255 SQYEYEQQERDL
+255 SQHEYEQQSEL
-267 LDRRG
+267 HANRG
-272 LPATEPDSEPAPEA
+272 LPSPEPDPEPAPEA
-286 AGQVRQAAPDV
+286 AGQVRQAVPDV
-297 SDEPSPGAVQHDA
+297 SDEPSPGAVPHDA
-310 PEREPVPAPDGGG
+310 SERESVPAPDGGG

-330 AADHGAVA
+330 AADHGAA
-338 GAEPGPGQGEPAD
+338 SETEPGPGQRAESD

-357 EQPESAGRGTGADG
+357 EQPESASRGTGADG
-371 TNLQLSFFDAHIPTE
+371 ADLQLSFLDANIPTE
-386 AQQIEKIDQAESEKT
+386 AQQIEKIDRAESEKT

-435 TQPDR
+435 TQSDR
-440 NLRAKALAKEYGV
+440 NLRAKALAKEYGI

-470 DWKGLEFERYPD
+470 DWKGLEFDHYPD
-482 HQKTTLK
+482 HQKITLK
-489 WTQVEQYI
+489 WAQVEKYI

-511 KEHYTP
+511 KEQRT
-517 PAPVNAEPDTTLT
+517 ARQEAE
-530 HAKNLIREFCQ
+530 CQ
-541 EEYDSEPDFSDLTK
+541 LPM
-555 IGIAYT
+555 
-561 NATDEEIPIQVNV
+561 
-574 DLVGYRVERYL
+574 
-585 GEVLIDERQYESLED
+585 
-600 LTETELEALD
+600 LD
-610 FSELVSVTDEELE
+610 GTV
-623 HYHSKAE
+623 
-630 ERPALLPLDAAAE
+630 AAE
-643 YNDLKEQYPD
+643 YTALKEQYPNT
-653 ALVGFEQN
+653 LVGFELN
-661 GYYEFYGED
+661 GNYLFYDKD
-670 ARKVCELL
+670 AVAVERILRTNLLSQENVLGKV
-678 GGKLLEKETA
+678 K
-688 LGTVPVT
+688 VT
-695 GFPSNQ
+695 GFPSEQ
-701 WVYRAKQLWQRGENV
+701 WAAESKKLWAAGNNV
-716 YLAGLNEDGTHHQT
+716 YLAGLNEDGSHHQT
-730 KYLRRED
+730 KYLREAD
-737 YLPLGATVHME
+737 YLPIGSIIKLD
-748 GRAFRVD
+748 GRDFRVEH
-755 TVNYDRGSV
+755 VNFTFKSV
-764 TLQDVVLA
+764 SLQDMELTKN
-772 EMRMPIFREE
+772 RLPIFRNEHL
-782 PLAVVRELY
+782 PHIRELY
-791 EEQDMMEHPLPDYK
+791 EEQQAAAIDLVPEKEVSYK
-805 VGDNVVVELPTRT
+805 VGDEVVVDLPTRT
-818 IEGKIGY
+818 IEGTVGYIGD
-825 VGETDVRIDTSA
+825 TDVRIDTSA
-837 QGQSWDNEVI
+837 HGQSWDNEVI

-852 EDGLRQNE
+852 EDGLRQVEAQLSDEELDELPISAVMNGE
-860 QVTTQPDDTVKT
+860 VQTFPDAAALDK
-872 VAIYPAEENRMPY
+872 ALNAEPAP
-885 DIVIQTIGSKSPT
+885 
-898 LDAVEPERSTLELA
+898 EPA
-912 GNFRAENRENFERML
+912 GNF
-927 SRDER
+927 
-932 NAALRT
+932 
-938 VAGEHPSEIIP
+938 
-949 ETKQERRYLVAAYHH
+949 
-964 FENGFDDKLDYY
+964 
-976 TLEEAEKAAHGYV
+976 
-989 DGTMEDDGFKYDG
+989 
-1002 AAVYDQQEHK
+1002 
-1012 CIRIYGDYPDEKA
+1012 DEKA

-1101 CVNGKDTIIQDY
+1101 CVDGKDTIIQDY
-1113 AKVDGWQNAEVM
+1113 AQVDGWQNAEVM

-1149 ITDDN
+1149 ITDEHL
-1154 IGDGGP
+1154 GEGGA
-1160 KQKFAR
+1160 KQKYAR

-1174 FKLEKEHRGATAEE
+1174 FKLEQEHRGATAEE

-1199 GLADAFDPSKDSWAK
+1199 GLADAFDPNKDGWAK
-1214 EYAELKGLLSEDEY
+1214 EYTELKGLLSEDEY
-1228 AAARSSVLNA
+1228 AAARSSTLNA

-1245 IRSIYDAV
+1245 IRGIYDAV

-1258 HSGNIL
+1258 RSGNIL

-1270 GNFFGM
+1270 GNFFGL
-1276 LPTSIAD
+1276 LPDSMAD

-1298 AQKLYPQADI
+1298 AKKLYPQADI

-1358 QVRPGGI
+1358 QIRSGGV

-1383 KHMAERA
+1383 KHIAERA

-1414 IIFLQKRDRPID
+1414 IIFLQKRDRPADI
-1426 HEPDWVQ
+1426 EPAWVQ

-1442 INQYFA
+1442 INQYFV

-1456 VLSTES
+1456 QLTTES

-1474 LEGISLADQLAEAVQ
+1474 IEGANLADQLAEAVQ
-1489 HIEGQYTE
+1489 HIEGQYTAAE
-1497 VEVET
+1497 VDA
-1502 PDIADVENE
+1502 PDIAEE
-1511 KHILPADPDVKN
+1511 EATRRTLPADPEVKN

-1552 RVIGMVELRQT
+1552 RVTGMVELRQI
-1563 VNDLIDQ
+1563 VNELIQQ
-1570 QLNDYPDE
+1570 QLEDYPDA

-1585 RLNAAYDA
+1585 RLNTAYDA

-1681 GDYGRITTELSG
+1681 GEYGRITTELSG

-1735 PEFVVNVDA
+1735 PEFAVNVEA

-1765 WLDPDIIQKFMT
+1765 WLDPSIIQKFMT

-1811 GDIISSET
+1811 SDIISSET

-1906 DGSHIHFVGMNPEIT
+1906 DGSHIKFVGMNPEIT

-2350 DGNFNVYDDI
+2350 DGNFNVYEDI
-2360 RKKLVAAGVPENEIE
+2360 RKKLIAAGVPENEIE

-2414 QSRLVA
+2414 QTLLVA

-2459 TFDSYLFQT
+2459 TFDSYLF
-2468 LENKQRFISQIM
+2468 
-2480 TSKSPVRSCEDV
+2480 VR
-2492 DEQALSYAEIKA
+2492 
-2504 LCAGNPLIKEK
+2504 
-2515 MDLDVQVAKLKV
+2515 
-2527 LKADHQSQKF
+2527 H
-2537 RLEDKLLTKF
+2537 
-2547 PAEIQE
+2547 
-2553 QTAKIA
+2553 
-2559 ALKSDAEVAAAHPQG
+2559 EVA
-2574 KEEFCGMTI
+2574 
-2583 KGVTYDEKKTA
+2583 
-2594 GERLV
+2594 
-2599 LACSELPNAEEK
+2599 
-2611 VIGSYR
+2611 
-2617 GFELSL
+2617 
-2623 RFDTFRSE
+2623 
-2631 YQALLKGQRKY
+2631 
-2642 TVPLGTDPLGNIIRL
+2642 
-2657 DNSLNNFPE
+2657 
-2666 RITAAENE
+2666 
-2674 LTTLHQQQAAA
+2674 
-2685 QIEVEKPFPQ
+2685 
-2695 EEELAEKSARL
+2695 
-2706 AELNAQLDVDE
+2706 
-2717 KSHEPEQDEEEQ
+2717 
-2729 EDAPRRPSVL
+2729 
-2739 AALEEKSDKPEPMKP
+2739 
-2754 FRSYYDKDGDAR
+2754 

>member
-12 AQRTANGLTRYW
+12 ARRTANGLTRYW

-46 MVYAQRPDA
+46 MIYAQRPDA
-55 TACADYDVW
+55 TACADFDIW
-64 NSRMN
+64 NNRMN

-113 YNDDLKQP
+113 LGPDLVQP
-121 VSEMLAATY
+121 VSEMLRKTY

-139 QLADVAGKLVAD
+139 QLADVAGKLVSD
-151 YWDNNSEDISA
+151 YWDNNGGDIRA

-202 GWFDKDDFRAIHE
+202 GWFDKDDFQAVYN

-221 VYALGSA
+221 VYALGAA

-255 SQYEYEQQERDL
+255 SQYEYEQPERDL
-267 LDRRG
+267 LDHRG
-272 LPATEPDSEPAPEA
+272 LPAPEPDPAPAGEST
-286 AGQVRQAAPDV
+286 GQVRTTAPDLP
-297 SDEPSPGAVQHDA
+297 DEASPGAVQLDA
-310 PEREPVPAPDGGG
+310 PVGDSASAPAGSG
-323 ADGREPD
+323 ADRREPD
-330 AADHGAVA
+330 APDHA
-338 GAEPGPGQGEPAD
+338 GTAETEPGSEQGAASD

-357 EQPESAGRGTGADG
+357 EQPESTGRGAGDERAD
-371 TNLQLSFFDAHIPTE
+371 LQLSFFDAHIPTE
-386 AQQIEKIDQAESEKT
+386 AEQIESIDQAESEKS
-401 PSAFVLSQAEIE
+401 PSAFSLSQAEIE
-413 NELRKHGSGF
+413 NALRRGSNF
-423 MGGKQRIMALYQ
+423 ENSKFRIWKIYQ
-435 TQPDR
+435 LQPDR
-440 NLRAKALAKEYGV
+440 KLRAKALAKEYAPNGP
-453 GGHSHDFLDG
+453 GGSSHTYLDG
-463 SRGFVNH
+463 SSGWLDH
-470 DWKGLEFERYPD
+470 DSKGLTFEHYPD
-482 HQKTTLK
+482 HQKTLLR
-489 WTQVEQYI
+489 WNQVEKYI
-497 DLMIQSDRYLTDKE
+497 DLMIQSDRYLSDKE
-511 KEHYTP
+511 KRTIEFP
-517 PAPVNAEPDTTLT
+517 LELNA
-530 HAKNLIREFCQ
+530 A
-541 EEYDSEPDFSDLTK
+541 S
-555 IGIAYT
+555 
-561 NATDEEIPIQVNV
+561 
-574 DLVGYRVERYL
+574 
-585 GEVLIDERQYESLED
+585 
-600 LTETELEALD
+600 
-610 FSELVSVTDEELE
+610 
-623 HYHSKAE
+623 
-630 ERPALLPLDAAAE
+630 AAE
-643 YNDLKEQYPD
+643 YTALKEQYPD
-653 ALVGFEQN
+653 TLVGFEAGGN
-661 GYYEFYGED
+661 FMFYGED
-670 ARKVCELL
+670 AVKVSKIINGILL
-678 GGKLLEKETA
+678 TEKTA
-688 LGTVPVT
+688 LGEVKVS
-695 GFPSNQ
+695 GFSPS
-701 WVYRAKQLWQRGENV
+701 LWARKSKELWSAGNNV
-716 YLAGLNEDGTHHQT
+716 YLAGLSENGTHHQT
-730 KYLRRED
+730 KYLRKED
-737 YLPLGATVHME
+737 YLPIGSVINMD
-748 GRAFRVD
+748 GREFRVD
-755 TVNYDRGSV
+755 GVDFDKGKVS
-764 TLQDVVLA
+764 LQDMALA
-772 EMRMPIFREE
+772 DVRMPIFREE
-782 PLAVVRELY
+782 SLSLVRELY
-791 EEQDMMEHPLPDYK
+791 EQQDEALDAAPEKAVDYK
-805 VGDNVVVELPTRT
+805 VGDSVVVDLPTKT
-818 IEGKIGY
+818 IEGTIGY

-837 QGQSWDNEVI
+837 QGYSWSNEVL
-847 NKRQF
+847 NKQQF
-852 EDGLRQNE
+852 EDGLRQDE
-860 QVTTQPDDTVKT
+860 
-872 VAIYPAEENRMPY
+872 
-885 DIVIQTIGSKSPT
+885 PT
-898 LDAVEPERSTLELA
+898 
-912 GNFRAENRENFERML
+912 
-927 SRDER
+927 
-932 NAALRT
+932 
-938 VAGEHPSEIIP
+938 
-949 ETKQERRYLVAAYHH
+949 
-964 FENGFDDKLDYY
+964 
-976 TLEEAEKAAHGYV
+976 
-989 DGTMEDDGFKYDG
+989 
-1002 AAVYDQQEHK
+1002 
-1012 CIRIYGDYPDEKA
+1012 PDEK
-1025 HAQVRASAEPEQQE
+1025 
-1039 PEHFI
+1039 
-1044 DHFYVAEDI
+1044 
-1053 QKRGSLDIKEYSSFD
+1053 LDKLPISVEINGEWQTFP
-1068 DALRAYYALPDT
+1068 DAAAADEAL
-1080 QRKALGAMN
+1080 N
-1089 TRDLPGSLDFVQ
+1089 V
-1101 CVNGKDTIIQDY
+1101 
-1113 AKVDGWQNAEVM
+1113 E
-1125 DIIAQLEQSITT
+1125 
-1137 REIPPVPAVNFH
+1137 PVPEAAGNFH
-1149 ITDDN
+1149 ITDDHL
-1154 IGDGGP
+1154 GEGGA
-1160 KQKFAR
+1160 KQKYAR
-1166 NIEAIRTL
+1166 NIAAIRTL
-1174 FKLEKEHRGATAEE
+1174 FQLEQEQRGATAEE
-1188 QQVLSQYVGWG
+1188 QEVLAQYVGWG
-1199 GLADAFDPSKDSWAK
+1199 GLPDVFDPDKGNWAK
-1214 EYAELKGLLSEDEY
+1214 EYTELKGLLSEEEY
-1228 AAARSSVLNA
+1228 VAARASTLNA
-1238 HYTSPTV
+1238 HYTSPVV
-1245 IRSIYDAV
+1245 IHSIYDAV

-1258 HSGNIL
+1258 RSGNIL

-1276 LPTSIAD
+1276 LPDTMQD

-1298 AQKLYPQADI
+1298 AQKLYPEASI
-1308 TVAGFE
+1308 KVAGFE

-1334 KVNDKAYNKLGFSIH
+1334 RVNDKAYNKLGFSIH
-1349 NYFFAKAID
+1349 NYFFAKTID

-1365 IAFVT
+1365 VAFVT
-1370 SRYTMDSKDSTAR
+1370 SRYTLDSKDSSAR
-1383 KHMAERA
+1383 KHIAERA
-1390 DLLGAIRLPNN
+1390 DLLGAIRLPNT
-1401 AFRANAGT
+1401 AFKANAGT
-1409 DVVSD
+1409 EVVSD

-1442 INQYFA
+1442 INQYFV

-1456 VLSTES
+1456 ELTMES
-1462 TQYGREELTVAP
+1462 TQYGKEECTVRP
-1474 LEGISLADQLAEAVQ
+1474 IEGAVLADQLAEAVQ
-1489 HIEGQYTE
+1489 HIEGQYTAAE
-1497 VEVET
+1497 VDA
-1502 PDIADVENE
+1502 PDIAEE
-1511 KHILPADPDVKN
+1511 EATRRTLPADPNVKN
-1523 FSYTVVDGE
+1523 FSYTVMDGE
-1532 VFYRENSVMTQ
+1532 IYYRENSAMVQ

-1552 RVIGMVELRQT
+1552 RVTGMVELRQI
-1563 VNDLIDQ
+1563 VNELIDQ
-1570 QLNDYPDE
+1570 QLNDFPDE
-1578 DIKATQE
+1578 DIKASQAK
-1585 RLNAAYDA
+1585 LNAAYDA
-1593 FTAKYGLLND
+1593 FTAKYGLIND
-1603 RKNGRLFEQDS
+1603 KKNARLFDDDS

-1625 DEQGQLKS
+1625 DENKNLKS
-1633 KAAMFTKRTIR
+1633 KADMFTKRTIR
-1644 PERTVTSVDTPSEA
+1644 PERVVTSVDTPSEA

-1681 GDYGRITTELSG
+1681 GEYGRITTELSG
-1693 VIFKDPAAD
+1693 VIFKDPAAGAD
-1702 PTDPEAG
+1702 DSEAG
-1709 WQMADEYLSGDVRAK
+1709 WQTADEYLSGNVRDK
-1724 LRMAQFAAETN
+1724 LRMAQLAAESH
-1735 PEFVVNVDA
+1735 PEFKVNVDA
-1744 LTKAQPRELEASEID
+1744 LTKAQSKDLEASEID

-1765 WLDPDIIQKFMT
+1765 WLDPSIVQQFMM
-1777 ETFQIPYYLR
+1777 ETFQPPYRIRYNN
-1787 HAVKVRYSPYT
+1787 AITVRYSPYT
-1798 AEWRVEGKTATGR
+1798 SEWRISNKSATGF
-1811 GDIISSET
+1811 GDIMATET
-1819 YGTSRANAYKILE
+1819 YGTRRANAYKILE
-1832 ETLNLKDVRI
+1832 DTLNLRDSRV
-1842 YDTIEDAE
+1842 YDTIEED
-1850 GKPKRVLNK
+1850 GKEKRVLNQN
-1859 RETMLAQQKQQVI
+1859 ETTLAQQKQQAI
-1872 KDAFANWVW
+1872 KDAFAGWVW
-1881 QDPQRRIA
+1881 KDPQRRA
-1889 LVKQYNELFN
+1889 LLVKKYNELFN

-1906 DGSHIHFVGMNPEIT
+1906 DGSHIHFVGMNPEIN
-1921 LREHQRNAIAHVLYG
+1921 LREHQRNAVAHVLYG
-1936 GNTLLAHEVGAG
+1936 YNTLLAHEVGAG
-1948 KTYEMAASAMEAKR
+1948 KSFEMAASAMELKR

-1982 SEFLNLY
+1982 SEFLRLY

-1995 VARRKDFETANRK
+1995 VTSKKDFEPGNRK

-2089 KDDVITFEQLGV
+2089 KDDVIAFEQLGV

-2106 DESHFYKNLF
+2106 DESHAFKNLF

-2139 GKCRYLDEITGGR
+2139 GKCRYLDEITGGH

-2256 AKPSEIQKEMVQ
+2256 AKPSEIQKKMVQ

-2274 ADIHSGIVD
+2274 AEIHSGAVD

-2350 DGNFNVYDDI
+2350 DGNFNVYEDI
-2360 RKKLVAAGVPENEIE
+2360 RKKLIAAGVPENEIE

-2395 GDVRVLLGSTAK
+2395 GDVRILLGSTAK

-2414 QSRLVA
+2414 QQRLVA

-2547 PAEIQE
+2547 PADIRE
-2553 QTAKIA
+2553 TNAYIA
-2559 ALKSDAEVAAAHPQG
+2559 GVKADAQLAAAHPQVQEG
-2574 KEEFCGMTI
+2574 FCGMTI

-2623 RFDTFRSE
+2623 RFDTCRSE
-2631 YQALLKGQRKY
+2631 YQAILKGQRRY
-2642 TVPLGTDPLGNIIRL
+2642 PVALGTDPLGNIIRL

-2666 RITAAENE
+2666 RINSAENE
-2674 LTTLHQQQAAA
+2674 LATLHQQQAAA

-2717 KSHEPEQDEEEQ
+2717 KNHEPVQDEEEQ

-2739 AALEEKSDKPEPMKP
+2739 AALEEKSDKPEPVKP